1 MRNLF
6 RLISINFTLARFG
19 LDQVVLSIHFFRPLY
34 LLGVINP
41 FNWFRSNELSQAE
54 RLRLCIT
61 TRPGAAV
68 SLARGA

>member
-19 LDQVVLSIHFFRPLY
+19 LDQIVLSIHFFRPLY

-41 FNWFRSNELSQAE
+41 FNWFRSKDLSQA
-54 RLRLCIT
+54 
-61 TRPGAAV
+61 
-68 SLARGA
+68 